1 MSQDV
6 IDLNFIAKL
15 LQRTNEEV
23 RALRKDVADIRTL
36 TLQTYDF
43 SRRLERR
50 EVELKDDL
58 EVMVKMEL
66 TGALAHLQS
75 KLEGTLGRIE
85 DKLDGVVDRVADL
98 ESRPS

>member
-1 MSQDV
+1 MSHDV

-15 LQRTNEEV
+15 LQRTNDEV
-23 RALRKDVADIRTL
+23 RGLRKDVADIRTL

-50 EVELKDDL
+50 ELELKDDL

-75 KLEGTLGRIE
+75 SLEATLGRIE
-85 DKLDGVVDRVADL
+85 SKMDGVVDRIADL
-98 ESRPS
+98 EDRPV

>member
-1 MSQDV
+1 MRQDV

-75 KLEGTLGRIE
+75 KLEGTPGRIE
-85 DKLDGVVDRVADL
+85 DKLDGVVGRVADL

>member
-1 MSQDV
+1 MSHDV

-23 RALRKDVADIRTL
+23 RGLRKDVADIRTL

-43 SRRLERR
+43 SCRLERR
-50 EVELKDDL
+50 EIELKDDL

-85 DKLDGVVDRVADL
+85 DKMDGLVDRVADL
-98 ESRPS
+98 ESRPI

>member
-1 MSQDV
+1 MSHDV
-6 IDLNFIAKL
+6 IDLNFIARL

-50 EVELKDDL
+50 EIELKDDL

-85 DKLDGVVDRVADL
+85 DKMDGVVDRVADL
-98 ESRPS
+98 ENRPV